1 MVNGRSAALRISDPI
16 LRTVKEAAQAIS
28 VLLHPILMP
37 VLALWAAMN
46 LDPHLSYFLPPHA
59 RLFTLGMVAVMSVLF
74 PLISMLLLRRAGVI
88 SSLELPLREERIA
101 PFVLVLIYYGMT
113 YYMLRQ
119 TRLDG
124 AVLALFIGA
133 MLALFLTTL
142 ITLRWKIS
150 VHLVGIGGLVGT
162 VAGISGMYGNGL
174 LSWLA
179 LSIILTGVLGTARL
193 LTGSHVPA
201 QVYAG
206 GVLGFAC
213 TYGCLA
219 FGVSV

>member
-1 MVNGRSAALRISDPI
+1 MKESAR
-16 LRTVKEAAQAIS
+16 AIS

-37 VLALWAAMN
+37 VLALWAAMQ

-59 RLFTLGMVAVMSVLF
+59 RLFTLGMVSVMSVIF

-88 SSLELPLREERIA
+88 SSLEMPTREERIV

-124 AVLALFIGA
+124 AVLALYSGA
-133 MLALFLTTL
+133 ILALLLTTL
-142 ITLRWKIS
+142 ITFRWKIS
-150 VHLVGIGGLVGT
+150 VHLVGVGGLIGT
-162 VAGISGMYGNGL
+162 VAGISEMNGEGL
-174 LSWLA
+174 LFWMAISILLA
-179 LSIILTGVLGTARL
+179 GLLATARL

-206 GVLGFAC
+206 GVLGFLC

-219 FGVSV
+219 FDISV

>member
-1 MVNGRSAALRISDPI
+1 M
-16 LRTVKEAAQAIS
+16 KEAARAIS

-37 VLALWAAMN
+37 VLALWAAMQ
-46 LDPHLSYFLPPHA
+46 LDPHLSYFLPPQA
-59 RLFTLGMVAVMSVLF
+59 RLFTLGIVVVMSVVF
-74 PLISMLLLRRAGVI
+74 PSISMLLLRRAGAI
-88 SSLELPLREERIA
+88 SSLEMPTREERIA
-101 PFVLVLIYYGMT
+101 PFVLMLIYYGMT

-124 AVLALFIGA
+124 SVLSLYAGV
-133 MLALFLTTL
+133 MLALLITTL
-142 ITLRWKIS
+142 ITFRWKIS
-150 VHLVGIGGLVGT
+150 VHLVGVGGLVGT
-162 VAGISGMYGNGL
+162 VAGISEMHGEGL
-174 LSWLA
+174 LFWLA
-179 LSIILTGVLGTARL
+179 LSVLMAGILGTARL

-206 GVLGFAC
+206 GALGFLC